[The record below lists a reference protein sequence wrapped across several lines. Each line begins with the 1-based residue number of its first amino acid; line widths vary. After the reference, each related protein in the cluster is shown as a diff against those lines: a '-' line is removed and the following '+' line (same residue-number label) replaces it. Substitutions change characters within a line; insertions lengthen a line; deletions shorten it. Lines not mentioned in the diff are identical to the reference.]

1 MSSFKPCFL
10 IPCYNHGGA
19 LPAVVT
25 VLAKRYQYPIM
36 IVDDGSDLATK
47 QVIDS
52 LVRQPDVDVI
62 TLSQNQ
68 GKGAAVVAGIHA
80 ADQLDFTHA
89 IQIDA
94 DGQHDLSALALLLSE
109 SLQHPSALI
118 SGYPVYD
125 QSVPKARF
133 YGRYLTHVW
142 VWIETLSFSL
152 KDSMCGFRSYPI
164 AETTKLLSTSKVGL
178 RMDFDTE
185 IMVRL
190 YWEDCEVRF
199 VKTRVNYPENGIS
212 HFHAFRDNLRI
223 TLMHTRLFFGM
234 LPRIPKLLSRSKRL
248 SKESKHC
255 SRHWSKESERG
266 TYYGMKILL
275 GIYSVFGRGVFK
287 QLLKVVMFY
296 YTLTSKSTRESS
308 LLYLN
313 NLQKHA
319 KKLSVP
325 LPKKLTPYLHLSS
338 FAETI
343 LDKMAAWKGDFSI
356 DNLTVNDEQLIESLI
371 KSKRGLFIL
380 GSHLGNLELCRA
392 LSARHHDLK
401 INALVFTEHA
411 QKFNAVLRAINPKS
425 ELNMIQVSHV
435 GPETAML
442 LDDKI
447 NNGEWIVIV
456 GDRTS
461 TSKENR
467 VLWADF
473 LGQPAPFPQG
483 PFLLASILKAP
494 VYLLFGLRD
503 ERQKKVHYQVFFE
516 LFSEQIILP
525 RGNREPALQSV
536 VADYAKRLEY
546 YTMKAPLQWY
556 NFFDFWHLSGKNN
569 DK

>member
-1 MSSFKPCFL
+1 MQPFNPCFL
-10 IPCYNHGGA
+10 IPCFNHGDA
-19 LPAVVT
+19 LPDVVT
-25 VLAKRYQYPIM
+25 ALSKRYDYPII

-47 QVIDS
+47 QVINS
-52 LVRQPDVDVI
+52 LTKQPKVDLV
-62 TLSQNQ
+62 TLNQNL
-68 GKGAAVVAGIHA
+68 GKGGAVIAGINA
-80 ADQLDFTHA
+80 AKQLNFSHA

-94 DGQHDLSALALLLSE
+94 DGQHDLSSLPLLLSE
-109 SLQHPSALI
+109 SRQHPTALI

-125 QSVPKARF
+125 KSVPKARF
-133 YGRYLTHVW
+133 YGRYLTHIW
-142 VWIETLSFSL
+142 VWIETLSFSI
-152 KDSMCGFRSYPI
+152 KDSMCGFRAYPI
-164 AETTKLLSTSKVGL
+164 TATTALLSSTKIGL
-178 RMDFDTE
+178 RMDFDIE

-190 YWEDCEVRF
+190 YWADCEVRF
-199 VKTRVNYPENGIS
+199 VKTKVNYPEGGIS
-212 HFHAFRDNLRI
+212 HFHAFQDTVKI
-223 TLMHTRLFFGM
+223 TVMHSCLFFAM

-248 SKESKHC
+248 TAQSK
-255 SRHWSKESERG
+255 HWSKESERG

-275 GIYSVFGRGVFK
+275 GIYSLFGREVFK
-287 QLLKVVMFY
+287 QLLKGVTLY
-296 YTLTSKSTRESS
+296 YTLTSKSTREAS
-308 LLYLN
+308 LLYLD

-319 KKLSVP
+319 KNLGVP
-325 LPKKLTPYLHLSS
+325 LPKKLTPYRHLSS

-356 DNLTVNDEQLIESLI
+356 NNLTVNDEQLIESLI
-371 KSKRGLFIL
+371 ESKRGLFIL

-392 LSARHHDLK
+392 LSSRHQDLK

-425 ELNMIQVSHV
+425 ELNVIQVNHV
-435 GPETAML
+435 GPETAIL
-442 LDDKI
+442 LDEKI
-447 NNGEWIVIV
+447 NQGEWIVIV

-483 PFLLASILKAP
+483 PFMLASILKAP

-503 ERQKKVHYQVFFE
+503 DSQKKVHYQVFFE
-516 LFSEQIILP
+516 PFREQIILP
-525 RGNREPALQSV
+525 RGNREAALQSV

-556 NFFDFWHLSGKNN
+556 NFFDFWRLSGK
-569 DK
+569 KQ

>member
-1 MSSFKPCFL
+1 MPSFKPCFL

-19 LPAVVT
+19 LPDVITALT
-25 VLAKRYQYPIM
+25 KRYEYPI
-36 IVDDGSDLATK
+36 IIIDDGSDLATK
-47 QVIDS
+47 KIIHS
-52 LVRQPDVDVI
+52 LTRHSDVHLV
-62 TLSQNQ
+62 TLPQNQ
-68 GKGAAVVAGIHA
+68 GKGAAVIAGINA
-80 ADQLDFTHA
+80 AKQLDFTHA

-109 SLQHPSALI
+109 SKQHSTALI

-142 VWIETLSFSL
+142 VWIETLSFFL
-152 KDSMCGFRSYPI
+152 KDSMCGFRAYPI
-164 AETTKLLSTSKVGL
+164 AETTALLSRTKVGL
-178 RMDFDTE
+178 RMDFDID

-190 YWEDCEVRF
+190 YWADCEVRF
-199 VKTRVNYPENGIS
+199 VKTRVNYPENGLS

-223 TLMHTRLFFGM
+223 TLLHTRLFFGM
-234 LPRIPKLLSRSKRL
+234 LPRIPQLLSRSKRL
-248 SKESKHC
+248 SKESK
-255 SRHWSKESERG
+255 HWSKESERG

-275 GIYSVFGRGVFK
+275 GIYSLFGRGVFK
-287 QLLKVVMFY
+287 QLLKVLMFY
-296 YTLTSKSTRESS
+296 YTLTSKSTRETS

-325 LPKKLTPYLHLSS
+325 LPTKLTPYLHLSS

-343 LDKMAAWKGDFSI
+343 LDKMVAWKGDFSM
-356 DNLTVNDEQLIESLI
+356 DNLTVNDEQLLTSLI
-371 KSKRGLFIL
+371 ESKRGLFIL

-411 QKFNAVLRAINPKS
+411 QKFNAILRAINPKS
-425 ELNMIQVSHV
+425 ELNVIQVNHV
-435 GPETAML
+435 GPETAIL
-442 LDDKI
+442 LDEKI

-467 VLWADF
+467 VVWTDF

-503 ERQKKVHYQVFFE
+503 ESQKKVHYQVFFE
-516 LFSEQIILP
+516 LFSERIILP
-525 RGNREPALQSV
+525 RGNREAALQSV
-536 VADYAKRLEY
+536 IADYAKRLEY

-556 NFFDFWHLSGKNN
+556 NFFDFWHLSGKND